1 MSSTTEQSRIGLQ
14 ATITQIAQWL
24 ESPLRDETLIAGVSS
39 DTRSI
44 EQDNIFIAL
53 RGPNHDGHEHV
64 GKAMNKGAVAAI
76 VDHQIDIDIPQII
89 VTDTRIALGQLAN
102 RWRRE
107 CGTPIVAITG
117 SNGKTTVK
125 EMVASILAKVGQTW
139 STPGNLNND
148 IGLPLTLLKLEK
160 SDRFAVIEMGANH
173 PAEID
178 YLTHITQ
185 PQVAVITNASEAHLA
200 GFGTL
205 ANVVKSKGEIFNGL
219 DSDGVAIINRDDA
232 HVGEWLAMNLNRRVI
247 TFGLGAE
254 ADINSLPVALPL
266 LGEHNRLN
274 GCAAIAAVSALQI
287 DDAAIAAG
295 LSALKP
301 VKGRLQLR
309 RGINGATIIDDSY
322 NANPSSLRAGL
333 KVLSEFGGR
342 RLLALG
348 DMGELGDAAQ
358 QAHSEAGIGARDM
371 EIDQLFA
378 TGSLSKFA
386 ADSFGVN
393 GHYYSEQEALI
404 DALRPLMQSDTTL
417 LVKGSRSSHM
427 ERVADALCEGGS

>member
-1 MSSTTEQSRIGLQ
+1 MNSERLGLRLSIGE
-14 ATITQIAQWL
+14 IAQWL
-24 ESPLRDETLIAGVSS
+24 DVEQQGSMAVAGVSIDS
-39 DTRSI
+39 RSI
-44 EQDNIFIAL
+44 EPGNLFIAL
-53 RGPNHDGHEHV
+53 RGPNHDGHQYIKMALE
-64 GKAMNKGAVAAI
+64 KGATAAV
-76 VDHQIDIDIPQII
+76 VDHKIDINIPQIV

-102 RWRRE
+102 RWRQR
-107 CGTPIVAITG
+107 CATTIVAITG

-125 EMVASILAKVGQTW
+125 EMVTSILKQEGQTW

-160 SDRFAVIEMGANH
+160 RDRFAVIEMGANH
-173 PAEID
+173 PVEID

-205 ANVVKSKGEIFNGL
+205 ADVVKSKGEIFNGL
-219 DSDGVAIINRDDA
+219 DTDGVAIINRDDA
-232 HVGEWLAMNLNRRVI
+232 HAGKWLALNLNRRVI
-247 TFGLGAE
+247 TFGLGSD

-287 DDAAIAAG
+287 DDVAIAAG
-295 LSALKP
+295 LGALKP

-309 RGINGATIIDDSY
+309 RGINGATVIDDSY

-333 KVLSEFGGR
+333 KVLAEFKGR
-342 RLLALG
+342 RILALG
-348 DMGELGDAAQ
+348 DMGELGDAAR
-358 QAHSEAGIGARDM
+358 QAHSEAGVSANEMD
-371 EIDQLFA
+371 IDQLFA
-378 TGSLSKFA
+378 TGSLSRYA
-386 ADSFGVN
+386 AESFGED
-393 GHYYSEQEALI
+393 GHFYHEQDALI

-427 ERVADALCEGGS
+427 ERVVDALCEGVS